1 MYMLY
6 VQTHNYYTSIGPLLG
21 KWNWTLL
28 DSDMKISDAQTN
40 LILLT
45 QKIKLQNNFMTGSLR
60 KD

>member
-45 QKIKLQNNFMTGSLR
+45 QKNQTTK
-60 KD
+60 